1 MYTELGTQNQHMAL
15 QLTRHFGKYIATHT
29 RYIPDVIQIDG
40 ASWMLCE
47 TPIDLQ
53 LALEILIMSIML
65 DLDYHHWTL
74 IKELWC
80 IEILLA

>member
-1 MYTELGTQNQHMAL
+1 M
-15 QLTRHFGKYIATHT
+15 
-29 RYIPDVIQIDG
+29 IQRD
-40 ASWMLCE
+40 STSQTCSFFSE

-53 LALEILIMSIML
+53 LTFEISIMSIML

-80 IEILLA
+80 TEILLA

>member
-1 MYTELGTQNQHMAL
+1 MVQ
-15 QLTRHFGKYIATHT
+15 R
-29 RYIPDVIQIDG
+29 DG
-40 ASWMLCE
+40 ASRMQGFLSV

-53 LALEILIMSIML
+53 LTIEISIMSIML

-74 IKELWC
+74 IKEVWC

>member
-1 MYTELGTQNQHMAL
+1 M
-15 QLTRHFGKYIATHT
+15 
-29 RYIPDVIQIDG
+29 IQQDG
-40 ASWMLCE
+40 ASQMQGFLFE

-53 LALEILIMSIML
+53 LTLEISIMSLML